1 MARSVICG
9 GRGCKSCWQD
19 KNHQN
24 RKIILYSVTV
34 VW

>member
-19 KNHQN
+19 KNH
-24 RKIILYSVTV
+24 
-34 VW
+34 